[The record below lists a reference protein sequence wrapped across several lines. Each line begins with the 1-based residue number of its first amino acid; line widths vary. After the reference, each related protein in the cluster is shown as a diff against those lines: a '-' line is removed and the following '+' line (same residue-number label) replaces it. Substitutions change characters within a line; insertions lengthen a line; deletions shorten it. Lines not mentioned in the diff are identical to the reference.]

1 MKNAANQ
8 NNTPMERL
16 CLLDPSRIAGTRER
30 LRSGDKGLAR
40 SLRNL
45 CETADEAMQTAPYSV
60 MDKRAIPPS
69 GDKHD
74 YMSLGTYWWPN
85 PDTPDGLPYI
95 RRDGERNPEGYELDH
110 FRIVK
115 LCRDCSILAYAFY
128 FTGNQAYSKQA
139 VVLLRAWFLD
149 ETTRMSPH
157 LNYAQSI
164 PGICEGRDIG
174 IIDTSTRFPGLLDV
188 IGILR
193 SSGEMPSP
201 TFDGLMVW
209 MNEYLDWLLDSPNGR
224 GEASQKNNHG
234 TWHDAQIVAL
244 ALFTGRRDLAVA
256 VCEAAKEKRVS
267 VQIEPDGS
275 QPMELDRTC
284 SLLYTVMN
292 TRGMLDLGIL
302 SRNAGVDLLNYVT
315 PDGRGIQKTL
325 DWLMPYAVGEKTW
338 PWEQITDFDQGN
350 FFEVFRR
357 AAIYYED
364 PRYED
369 VLRAFDQE
377 DVASHEMQLI
387 YPQTEGNDTD

>member
-1 MKNAANQ
+1 MKNAASQ
-8 NNTPMERL
+8 NNTPMGQIG
-16 CLLDPSRIAGTRER
+16 LLDPSRIAETRKR
-30 LRSGDKGLAR
+30 LQSGYEGLAR
-40 SLRNL
+40 SIRNL
-45 CETADEAMQTAPYSV
+45 CETADEAMQTAPFSV

-74 YMSLGTYWWPN
+74 YMSLGAYWWPN

-95 RRDGERNPEGYELDH
+95 RRDGQYNPEGHTFDATPLK
-110 FRIVK
+110 K

-128 FTGNQAYSKQA
+128 FTGNSAYSKQA
-139 VVLLRAWFLD
+139 VALLQTWFLD
-149 ETTRMSPH
+149 QTTRMNPH
-157 LNYAQSI
+157 LNYAQAI

-174 IIDTSTRFPGLLDV
+174 IIDTSTRFPGLLDA

-193 SSGEMPSP
+193 SSGEMPSS
-201 TFDGLMVW
+201 TFDGLMAW

-244 ALFTGRRDLAVA
+244 ALFTGRGDLAVA

-292 TRGMLDLGIL
+292 TKGMLDLGIL
-302 SRNAGVDLLNYVT
+302 SRNVGVDLLGYAT
-315 PDGRGIQKTL
+315 PDGRGIRKTI
-325 DWLMPYAVGEKTW
+325 DWLIPYAVGEKAW
-338 PWEQITDFDQGN
+338 AWKQITDFDQGN

-364 PRYED
+364 PRYEA
-369 VLRAFDQE
+369 VLRAFDPKE
-377 DVASHEMQLI
+377 VARHEMQLI
-387 YPQTEGNDTD
+387 YPQIKGNGTD

>member
-1 MKNAANQ
+1 MKNAASQ

-16 CLLDPSRIAGTRER
+16 CLLDSFRIAETRER
-30 LRSGDKGLAR
+30 LQSKDKTLAR

-45 CETADEAMQTAPYSV
+45 CERADEAMQTPPYSV

-74 YMSLGTYWWPN
+74 YMSLGAYWWPN

-95 RRDGERNPEGYELDH
+95 RRDGEYNPEGHELDYP
-110 FRIVK
+110 RIVK
-115 LCRDCSILAYAFY
+115 LCRDCSILACAFY

-139 VVLLRAWFLD
+139 VALLRTWFLD
-149 ETTRMSPH
+149 PTTRMNPH
-157 LNYAQSI
+157 LNYAQAI

-174 IIDTSTRFPGLLDV
+174 IIDTSTRFPGLLDA

-193 SSGEMPSP
+193 SSGEMPSS
-201 TFDGLMVW
+201 TFDGLMAW
-209 MNEYLDWLLDSPNGR
+209 MNEYLNWLLDSPNGR
-224 GEASQKNNHG
+224 GEASRKNNHG
-234 TWHDAQIVAL
+234 TWHDAQLVAL
-244 ALFTGRRDLAVA
+244 AIFTGRRGLAVEI
-256 VCEAAKEKRVS
+256 CEAAKEKRVS

-275 QPMELDRTC
+275 QLMELDRTC

-302 SRNAGVDLLNYVT
+302 SRNAGVDLLEYTT
-315 PDGRGIQKTL
+315 PDGRGIRKTL
-325 DWLMPYAVGEKTW
+325 DWLVPYAVGEKPW

-357 AAIYYED
+357 AAIYYRD
-364 PRYED
+364 PRYEA

-377 DVASHEMQLI
+377 DVARHEMQLI
-387 YPQTEGNDTD
+387 YPQIERNDTD